1 MKTLDASDLINAR
14 RDVQVP
20 FRLLVNKPG
29 GGQVALLFLSV
40 LRLLPAKRIVAL
52 AEHEGQQVLVKTFLG
67 RTADKHAFRERTGVL
82 AFAQADVSTPDL
94 LWEGEI
100 ENGRLLVFRY
110 LSGAVSFAQQWSLSH
125 DSRAR
130 IEILAGVMKILAK
143 LHDHGVVQNDIH
155 LANFL
160 LSEGK
165 ISTIDGGAVE
175 RKGEGPLPERSSLKN
190 LAMFFAQFYPRFDL
204 LIDDVFRQY
213 EEYRGWRPDEVR
225 LRRFRSE
232 VLRCRETRK
241 RNYISKTFRDCTRFL
256 CRSKFTRF
264 EVCEREAYCNEL
276 AEIMEDPDR
285 FIEAGLMLKDGNSS
299 TVALIRLV
307 DRTLVIKRYNIK
319 SPWHG
324 LRRAFR
330 KSRAWQ
336 SWSNAHRMEFLG
348 IPALKPVAMIEN
360 RMGPIRT
367 TAYLITEFIEG
378 PDALESLLADPN
390 GDLEAI
396 TRILQDLSD
405 VQISHG
411 DLKATN
417 FVMTDE
423 GPVMVDLD
431 GMKEHRSRQSFEQA
445 FSRDLERFMENWQD
459 SPQLKSRFSGLLRD
473 LSSQYG
479 LSL

>member
-1 MKTLDASDLINAR
+1 MNTLDASGLINAR
-14 RDVQVP
+14 RNVRTP
-20 FRLLVNKPG
+20 FRLLVHKPG
-29 GGQVALLFLSV
+29 AGQVELSFLSV

-67 RTADKHAFRERTGVL
+67 RTAGKHAFRERTGVL
-82 AFAQADVSTPDL
+82 AIAQADVSTPEL

-100 ENGRLLVFRY
+100 ENGRLLVFRF
-110 LSGAVSFAQQWSLSH
+110 LPNAVSFAQQWSLSH

-130 IEILAGVMKILAK
+130 VDILTGVMKILAK
-143 LHDHGVVQNDIH
+143 LHDHGVIQNDIH

-160 LSEGK
+160 LSEGE
-165 ISTIDGGAVE
+165 INTIDGGAVE
-175 RKGEGPLPERSSLKN
+175 RKGEDPLPERSSLKN
-190 LAMFFAQFYPRFDL
+190 LALFFAQFYPKFDA
-204 LIDDVFRQY
+204 LINDVFSRY
-213 EEYRGWRPDEVR
+213 EEYRGWQIDEIR
-225 LRRFRSE
+225 LRQFRSE

-241 RNYISKTFRDCTRFL
+241 RNYIGKTFRDCTRFL

-264 EVCEREAYCNEL
+264 EVCEREAYCDEL
-276 AEIMEDPDR
+276 AELMKNPDK
-285 FIEAGLMLKDGNSS
+285 FIEAGSILKNGNSS
-299 TVALIRLV
+299 TVAVVRLV
-307 DRTLVIKRYNIK
+307 DRSLVVKRYNIK
-319 SPWHG
+319 NPWHG

-360 RMGPIRT
+360 RMGPIRA

-378 PDALESLLADPN
+378 PDALQSLSTDPN
-390 GDLEAI
+390 GELEAI
-396 TRILQDLSD
+396 TSILQELSD

-417 FVMTDE
+417 IVMTDE

-431 GMKEHRSRQSFEQA
+431 GMKEHTNRQSFEQA
-445 FSRDLERFMENWQD
+445 FSRDLERFMENWHD
-459 SPQLKSRFSGLLRD
+459 NPRLKSRFSGLLRD

-479 LSL
+479 VNL

>member
-1 MKTLDASDLINAR
+1 MKTLDARDLINAR
-14 RDVQVP
+14 RNVQTP
-20 FRLLVNKPG
+20 FRLLVHKPG
-29 GGQVALLFLSV
+29 AGQVELSFLSV

-52 AEHEGQQVLVKTFLG
+52 AEHEGRQVLVKTFLG
-67 RTADKHAFRERTGVL
+67 KTAGKHAFRERTGVL
-82 AFAQADVSTPDL
+82 AIAQANVSTPEL

-110 LSGAVSFAQQWSLSH
+110 LPDAVSFARQWSLSH

-130 IEILAGVMKILAK
+130 IEILVKVMNILAK
-143 LHDHGVVQNDIH
+143 LHDHGVIQNDIH

-165 ISTIDGGAVE
+165 IDAIDGGAVE
-175 RKGEGPLPERSSLKN
+175 RKGEGPLPERTSLKN
-190 LAMFFAQFYPRFDL
+190 LALFFAQFYPRFDV
-204 LIDDVFRQY
+204 LIDEVFARY
-213 EEYRGWRPDEVR
+213 EEYRGWRPDKGR
-225 LRRFRSE
+225 SLRFRRE
-232 VLRCRETRK
+232 VLRSRETRK
-241 RNYISKTFRDCTRFL
+241 RNYIGKTLRDCTRFL

-264 EVCEREAYCNEL
+264 EVCEREAYGDEL
-276 AEIMEDPDR
+276 AELMENPDK
-285 FIEAGLMLKDGNSS
+285 FIEAGLVLKNGNSS
-299 TVALIRLV
+299 TVALVRLV
-307 DRTLVIKRYNIK
+307 DRSLVIKRYNIK
-319 SPWHG
+319 NLWHG

-336 SWSNAHRMEFLG
+336 SWRNAHRMEFLG

-360 RMGPIRT
+360 RIGPITT
-367 TAYLITEFIEG
+367 TAYLVTEFIEG
-378 PDALESLLADPN
+378 PDALESLLADPD

-396 TRILQDLSD
+396 TGILQELSD

-417 FVMTDE
+417 FVMTDT

-431 GMKEHRSRQSFEQA
+431 GMKEHRNRQSFERA
-445 FSRDLERFMENWQD
+445 FSRDLERFMDNWQD
-459 SPQLKSRFSGLLRD
+459 NPRLRSRFSGLLRD